1 MTRWGK
7 IVSTVRDRL
16 QGIRQASGYLTDMGD
31 LVRPVAVNIDPLD
44 VDQLSQELGVDR
56 IKQGITLQ
64 SIPGD
69 PGSGDENR
77 QIGRVH
83 NKLVVFDQEL
93 AIYGFSSIAGQ
104 EEWFDESQRVLAD
117 LKRAIFGET
126 FPTAALGIKSITIGT
141 SETVTS
147 GAGDRFAAAHLPLLI
162 RYAENLAKSW
172 QE

>member
-1 MTRWGK
+1 MTKWGN
-7 IVSTVRDRL
+7 IVGTVRERL
-16 QGIRQASGYLTDMGD
+16 EQILKANGFLTDMGA

-69 PGSGDENR
+69 PGTGDENR
-77 QIGRVH
+77 QIGRVQ

-93 AIYGFSSIAGQ
+93 GVYGFSSIAGN

-117 LKRAIFGET
+117 LKKAIFGKG
-126 FPTAALGIKSITIGT
+126 FPTANLGIKSITIGT
-141 SETVTS
+141 SETVTA
-147 GAGDRFAAAHLPLLI
+147 GAGDRFAAAHLPLI
-162 RYAENLAKSW
+162 FRYAENLARPW